1 MKVER
6 SSNTLRVI
14 DSMPEM
20 PLRRKY
26 GVDILIY
33 AGNESGNQRSNQ
45 SESEQ
50 NDDNNGECTFHFFS
64 ITDLF
69 TFL

>member
-1 MKVER
+1 
-6 SSNTLRVI
+6 
-14 DSMPEM
+14 MPEM

-26 GVDILIY
+26 VVDILIY

-45 SESEQ
+45 GEGEQ